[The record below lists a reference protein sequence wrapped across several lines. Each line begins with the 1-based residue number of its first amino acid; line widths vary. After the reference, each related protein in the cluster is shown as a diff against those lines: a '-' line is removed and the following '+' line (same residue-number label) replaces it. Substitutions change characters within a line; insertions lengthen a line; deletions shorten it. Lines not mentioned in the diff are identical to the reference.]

1 MPPVSFIATRPASLA
16 LLTFMVALG
25 QMSMGLY
32 TPSMPSMAETLNT
45 SISQVQLTLTV
56 FLAGFAVSQLVW
68 GPVSDRFGRRV
79 TLFAGLACFT
89 VASAACAAAETIEQ
103 LIVFRFFQALGAC
116 SGQVVARAIVRDS
129 TEGAMAAKVMSYIAL
144 SMSLSPAITPS
155 VGGLMQEWFGWRSN
169 FVLLAGIGLSLTT
182 LALVRLPET
191 LRVSVPDALWPRPML
206 RNYAALF
213 GNRTYLGHVLMVG
226 GIFGGLMSYQT
237 GSPFVLMGDLGWS
250 PRAYGLLVL
259 FNVLGFLIGSLVA
272 TRYSEAVGS
281 RRMVRF
287 GATAVLISGLLMLV
301 FPVVGYVSTASLLA
315 PMMLLLFG
323 MGIGLPNAFVG
334 ALQGFPRISG
344 SASALMGFMQMGCGM
359 IASFAVTRM
368 AGDVYLA
375 MGIVCAVSGVG
386 CFLAQALIIPT
397 ET

>member
-169 FVLLAGIGLSLTT
+169 FVLLGL
-182 LALVRLPET
+182 
-191 LRVSVPDALWPRPML
+191 
-206 RNYAALF
+206 
-213 GNRTYLGHVLMVG
+213 G
-226 GIFGGLMSYQT
+226 
-237 GSPFVLMGDLGWS
+237 
-250 PRAYGLLVL
+250 
-259 FNVLGFLIGSLVA
+259 
-272 TRYSEAVGS
+272 
-281 RRMVRF
+281 
-287 GATAVLISGLLMLV
+287 
-301 FPVVGYVSTASLLA
+301 
-315 PMMLLLFG
+315 
-323 MGIGLPNAFVG
+323 
-334 ALQGFPRISG
+334 
-344 SASALMGFMQMGCGM
+344 
-359 IASFAVTRM
+359 
-368 AGDVYLA
+368 
-375 MGIVCAVSGVG
+375 
-386 CFLAQALIIPT
+386 
-397 ET
+397 